1 MMEVPLTRGYVA
13 LVDAEDYERVM
24 AAGPWYAERDRSAIY
39 AVGCNKRMHR
49 FLMGLV
55 RGDRRIVDHINHDG
69 LDNRKSNLRIATV
82 AENNRNRRKITTWRG
97 RPVASPYKGIHASP
111 SRKMWYADIYV
122 NGKLISLGSFAD
134 QKDAALAYDKAAIE
148 HWGQFAVLNFTQAE
162 ALAPSREGDNGPK

>member
-13 LVDAEDYERVM
+13 LVDDEDYERVM

-49 FLMGLV
+49 FLMGLE
-55 RGDRRIVDHINHDG
+55 RGDRRIVEHINHDG

-122 NGKLISLGSFAD
+122 KGKLISLGSFAD
-134 QKDAALAYDKAAIE
+134 QKDAALAYDKAARE
-148 HWGQFAVLNFTQAE
+148 HYGEFAVLNFPQE
-162 ALAPSREGDNGPK
+162 AR